1 MLIATLVLLAV
12 VVSTLSKE
20 MKLPL
25 SLLIQGNRLKLLTR
39 LKIPPLIRRRCIM
52 AREKTVVIMTPMV
65 DMNMITTT
73 STEDTVTTES

>member
-12 VVSTLSKE
+12 VVPTLSKG

-25 SLLIQGNRLKLLTR
+25 SLSIRGNRLKALTH

-73 STEDTVTTES
+73 SMEDTVTTES